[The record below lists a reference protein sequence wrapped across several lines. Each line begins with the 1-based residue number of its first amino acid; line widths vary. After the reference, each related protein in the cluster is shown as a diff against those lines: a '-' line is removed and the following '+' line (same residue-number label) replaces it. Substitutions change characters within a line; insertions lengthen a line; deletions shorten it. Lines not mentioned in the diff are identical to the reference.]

1 MSGSKYKNR
10 KVEIDGVS
18 FDSVKEGRRYGELRL
33 LERAGQIQ
41 DLELQKRFPIRINDE
56 LVCAYVADFVYR
68 EASSGQQVVEDVKSP
83 FTRQHPVYRL
93 KNKLMHAVLGVTIRE
108 V

>member
-1 MSGSKYKNR
+1 MSKYGNR
-10 KVEIDGVS
+10 KVEVDGIK
-18 FDSVKEGRRYGELRL
+18 FDSVKESRRYHELRL
-33 LERAGQIQ
+33 LERAGQIH

-68 EASSGQQVVEDVKSP
+68 EAHSGKQIVEDVKSS
-83 FTRQHPVYRL
+83 FTRTNPVYRI
-93 KNKLMHAVLGVTIRE
+93 KKKLLHAVHRVEIKE